1 MTASLDTKRCRKCN
15 IWVGSKTDVC
25 PSIHPH
31 IHPYDSYNIFCTI
44 YCFVQQPK
52 IETALDAQTRPSMDV
67 PSRSKPEPQPGLT
80 FVHPP
85 RTDHPFMGV
94 HVSGTEPF
102 WWQTGVL
109 PLHVSRPPADNY
121 CVIGH
126 NLKGAWLPVA
136 VPTGQTCHLQLGFF
150 SIFLS
155 STNYKENKN
164 YNSKT
169 ILSQKHI
176 FQLLFVSHS
185 NNAKHPLCQGL

>member
-1 MTASLDTKRCRKCN
+1 
-15 IWVGSKTDVC
+15 
-25 PSIHPH
+25 
-31 IHPYDSYNIFCTI
+31 
-44 YCFVQQPK
+44 
-52 IETALDAQTRPSMDV
+52 MDV

-94 HVSGTEPF
+94 HVSGSKPF

-136 VPTGQTCHLQLGFF
+136 VPTGQTCHLQLFF
-150 SIFLS
+150 LHFLS
-155 STNYKENKN
+155 STNYIKRTKITTQKLFLVKN
-164 YNSKT
+164 TFFSC
-169 ILSQKHI
+169 LCHI
-176 FQLLFVSHS
+176 PTMPSIRCAKGYDTSLHKQTLFLFL
-185 NNAKHPLCQGL
+185 PL

>member
-1 MTASLDTKRCRKCN
+1 M
-15 IWVGSKTDVC
+15 C

-94 HVSGTEPF
+94 RVSGTEPF

-169 ILSQKHI
+169 ILTQKHI
-176 FQLLFVSHS
+176 FQLFVSHS